1 MRPNGRAQR
10 ARQICEFLARDKE
23 PDFLFLSFF
32 FILLS
37 NGSHPSEYLEEGFSR
52 NRFPEVKI
60 TQEVQ
65 KSWPETVI
73 TAAAESE
80 KCCRC
85 QNAWGPQ
92 RRTEVS

>member
-52 NRFPEVKI
+52 N
-60 TQEVQ
+60 
-65 KSWPETVI
+65 
-73 TAAAESE
+73 
-80 KCCRC
+80 
-85 QNAWGPQ
+85 
-92 RRTEVS
+92 